1 MGCVGKSRTLH
12 CGLTIYALKEINIMM
27 LRVLILLFGVFSTGF
42 ACGSAFLKHSLSAE
56 ESAIEVVQER
66 KIFLQSEKMTILRP
80 APACTT
86 YDPSLSFVQN
96 LHNCNWT
103 EPLLLDI

>member
-1 MGCVGKSRTLH
+1 MGCVGKSRTLR

-56 ESAIEVVQER
+56 ENVTETVKEQ
-66 KIFLQSEKMTILRP
+66 KIFLQSDKMTILRP
-80 APACTT
+80 VPACTT

>member
-1 MGCVGKSRTLH
+1 
-12 CGLTIYALKEINIMM
+12 MM
-27 LRVLILLFGVFSTGF
+27 IRVFILLLGVFSTGF
-42 ACGSAFLKHSLSAE
+42 ACGSAFLKYSLNTE
-56 ESAIEVVQER
+56 ESAIEVVQEQ

-86 YDPSLSFVQN
+86 YDLTLSFVQN

-103 EPLLLDI
+103 EPQLLDI